1 MNSKIL
7 TLLEFNKILDL
18 LWTLLEFNKILDL
31 LCDQAGS
38 GLAKERIAQLEPMT
52 NMRMAKDALTETTE
66 AVSVIVHKGSIPV
79 GEIGD
84 INSIVSMARRG
95 RCLSMRELLQ
105 VRASIASS
113 RQVKAFLKEDMP
125 EGLKII
131 SEIAGLLDPAVKLER
146 DIYDAIISED
156 EMSDNASPV
165 LKSIRREMR
174 NKNDLIK
181 SRLQKMVSSSSAKS
195 HLQDAIVTMRNGRYV
210 IPVKREYISLFPG
223 MVHDQSSTGATLFVE
238 PQAVVT
244 LNNELRQLEHD
255 EQAEIT
261 RILELFSSRVG
272 EHHQSLQNDQR
283 LMAELD
289 FINAKGKL
297 SVMMDGAEPHL
308 NDENIIDIR
317 TGRHPLIPADKVV
330 PTNIEL
336 GRDWTTLLITGPNT
350 GGKTVTLKTIGLM
363 CLMAQSG
370 LHVPADER
378 TSLPVLKEIFAD
390 IGDEQSIEQSL
401 STFSSHMKNI
411 IEIFRNAGEGSL
423 VLLDEL
429 GAGTDPLE
437 GAALGIAELERLKE
451 AGALVAA
458 TTHYTE
464 LKKYALSTPG
474 VENASMEFNVETLSP
489 TYKLRVGLPGKSNA
503 FEISEKLG
511 LDKSIIERAAELMG
525 EEQLEFEEAV
535 SRVEADQAAAEARLA
550 EAGRER
556 EAAQEAMSE
565 AEKELAKARAEAAK
579 IVEDARKKAGV
590 MLRDAQGTI
599 DEIASEL
606 RDIQHRKKNAG
617 FNEGHIA
624 GGAAEGRRK
633 LRQAESALKP
643 ADAPKVE
650 TIQTGKMPD
659 PEDLKIGMR
668 VKYTKLDQTG
678 DVESIPDSRGNFRIR
693 LGSIRMTVNVK
704 DVVIAESEPQGNK
717 EKKKAKYG
725 NMSFGKTKTVSTE
738 INLIGMNLDDA
749 TDRMNKYI
757 DDAFLAGLKT
767 VNIIHG
773 RGSGILRKGLRAELR
788 RNKHVESYKSA
799 PYDQG
804 GEGNTIVT
812 LVDRT

>member
-18 LWTLLEFNKILDL
+18 LR
-31 LCDQAGS
+31 DQAGS
-38 GLAKERIAQLEPMT
+38 GLAKERIAQLEPMS

-244 LNNELRQLEHD
+244 LNNELRQLELD

>member
-18 LWTLLEFNKILDL
+18 LR
-31 LCDQAGS
+31 DQAGS

-125 EGLKII
+125 DGLKVI
-131 SEIAGLLDPAVKLER
+131 SEIAGLLDPEVKLEK

-165 LKSIRREMR
+165 LKSIRRDMR

-244 LNNELRQLEHD
+244 LNNELRQLEMD

-272 EHHQSLQNDQR
+272 EHHQSLMNDQR

-297 SVMMDGAEPHL
+297 SVMMDGAEPQL
-308 NDENIIDIR
+308 NGDNIIDIK

-350 GGKTVTLKTIGLM
+350 GGKTVTLKTIGLL

-378 TSLPVLKEIFAD
+378 TSLPVLNEIFAD

-599 DEIASEL
+599 DEITSEL

-624 GGAAEGRRK
+624 GGAAESRKK

-678 DVESIPDSRGNFRIR
+678 DVESLPDSRGNFRIR

-725 NMSFGKTKTVSTE
+725 NMSFGKTKTVGTE

>member
-18 LWTLLEFNKILDL
+18 LR
-31 LCDQAGS
+31 DQAGS
-38 GLAKERIAQLEPMT
+38 GLAKERIEQLEPMT

-84 INSIVSMARRG
+84 ISGMVSLARRG

-105 VRASIASS
+105 IRASIAVS
-113 RQVKAFLKEDMP
+113 RQVKTFLKSDMP
-125 EGLKII
+125 DGLKVIP
-131 SEIAGLLDPAVKLER
+131 EIAGLLDPAVKLER
-146 DIYDAIISED
+146 DIYDAILSED
-156 EMSDNASPV
+156 EMSDNASPE

-174 NKNDLIK
+174 NKNDLIR
-181 SRLQKMVSSSSAKS
+181 SRLQKMISSSSAKS

-244 LNNELRQLEHD
+244 LNNELRQLEMD

-272 EHHQSLQNDQR
+272 EHSQSLLNDQR

-308 NDENIIDIR
+308 NEENYIDIK

-350 GGKTVTLKTIGLM
+350 GGKTVTLKTIGLL

-370 LHVPADER
+370 LHVPADEM

-489 TYKLRVGLPGKSNA
+489 TYRLRVGLPGKSNA

-599 DEIASEL
+599 DEIAGEL
-606 RDIQHRKKNAG
+606 RDIQRRKKNAG

-643 ADAPKVE
+643 AEAPKVE

-659 PEDLKIGMR
+659 PEDLKVGMR

-678 DVESIPDSRGNFRIR
+678 DVESLPDSRGNFRIR
-693 LGSIRMTVNVK
+693 LGSIHMTVNVK

-725 NMSFGKTKTVSTE
+725 NLSFGKTKTVSTE

>member
-18 LWTLLEFNKILDL
+18 LR
-31 LCDQAGS
+31 DQAGS
-38 GLAKERIAQLEPMT
+38 GLAKERIEQLEPMT

-84 INSIVSMARRG
+84 ISSIVSMARRG

-113 RQVKAFLKEDMP
+113 RQVKAFLREDMP

-131 SEIAGLLDPAVKLER
+131 PEIAGLLDPAVRLEH

-165 LKSIRREMR
+165 LKSIRRDMR
-174 NKNDLIK
+174 NKNELIK

-244 LNNELRQLEHD
+244 LNNELRQLELD

-272 EHHQSLQNDQR
+272 EHYQSLQNDQR

-289 FINAKGKL
+289 FINAKGRL
-297 SVMMDGAEPHL
+297 SVMMDGAEPQL
-308 NDENIIDIR
+308 NDENIIDIK

-350 GGKTVTLKTIGLM
+350 GGKTVTLKTIGLL

-489 TYKLRVGLPGKSNA
+489 TYRLRVGLPGKSNA

-606 RDIQHRKKNAG
+606 RDIQHKKKNAG

-678 DVESIPDSRGNFRIR
+678 DVESLPDSRGNFKIR

-725 NMSFGKTKTVSTE
+725 NMSFGKAKTVSTE

>member
-18 LWTLLEFNKILDL
+18 LRN
-31 LCDQAGS
+31 QAGS
-38 GLAKERIAQLEPMT
+38 GLAKDRIAQLEPMT

-84 INSIVSMARRG
+84 ISSIVSMARRG

-125 EGLKII
+125 EGLKVI
-131 SEIAGLLDPAVKLER
+131 SEIAGLLDPEVRLEK

-165 LKSIRREMR
+165 LKSIRRDMR

-244 LNNELRQLEHD
+244 LNNELRQLELD

-272 EHHQSLQNDQR
+272 EHFQSLLNDQR

-297 SVMMDGAEPHL
+297 SVMMDGAEPQL
-308 NDENIIDIR
+308 NGDNIIDIK

-350 GGKTVTLKTIGLM
+350 GGKTVTLKTIGLL

-378 TSLPVLKEIFAD
+378 TSLPVLQEIFAD

-579 IVEDARKKAGV
+579 IVEDARRKAGV

-624 GGAAEGRRK
+624 GGAAESRRK

-659 PEDLKIGMR
+659 PEDLKVGMK
-668 VKYTKLDQTG
+668 VKYTRLDQTG
-678 DVESIPDSRGNFRIR
+678 DVESLPDSRGNFRIR

-725 NMSFGKTKTVSTE
+725 NMSFGKTKNVSTE

>member
-7 TLLEFNKILDL
+7 TLLEFNKILGL
-18 LWTLLEFNKILDL
+18 LR
-31 LCDQAGS
+31 DQAGS
-38 GLAKERIAQLEPMT
+38 GLAKERIDSLEPMT

-66 AVSVIVHKGSIPV
+66 AVSVISYKGSIPI

-84 INSIVSMARRG
+84 ISGIVSMARRG

-105 VRASIASS
+105 IRVSIASS
-113 RQVKAFLKEDMP
+113 RQVKAFLRTDMP
-125 EGLKII
+125 EGLKLIP
-131 SEIAGLLDPAVKLER
+131 EIAGLLDPVTKLEQ
-146 DIYDAIISED
+146 DISSAIISED
-156 EMSDNASPV
+156 EMADSASPQ
-165 LKSIRREMR
+165 LRAIRRDIR

-181 SRLQKMVSSSSAKS
+181 SRLQKMISSGSAKT

-238 PQAVVT
+238 PQSVVN
-244 LNNELRQLEHD
+244 LNNELRQLELD
-255 EQAEIT
+255 EQAEIV

-272 EHHQSLQNDQR
+272 EHHQSLLNDQR
-283 LMAELD
+283 LLTELD

-297 SVMMDGAEPHL
+297 SCGMEGTEPHL
-308 NDENIIDIR
+308 NEDGIIDIR
-317 TGRHPLIPADKVV
+317 TGRHPLIPADRVV
-330 PTNIEL
+330 PINVEL
-336 GRDWTTLLITGPNT
+336 GRGFTTLLITGPNT
-350 GGKTVTLKTIGLM
+350 GGKTVTLKTIGLL

-370 LHVPADER
+370 LHIPADEKS
-378 TSLPVLKEIFAD
+378 SLPVLKEVFAD

-411 IEIFRNAGEGSL
+411 IEIFENAGEGSL

-511 LDKSIIERAAELMG
+511 LDKSIIDRAAELLG

-535 SRVEADQAAAEARLA
+535 SRVEADQARAEERLA
-550 EAGRER
+550 EAGREI
-556 EAAQEAMSE
+556 EAAHEVKTE
-565 AEKELAKARAEAAK
+565 AEKELAKARAEADR
-579 IVEDARKKAGV
+579 IVEEARRKAGS

-599 DEIASEL
+599 DEITAEL
-606 RDIQHRKKNAG
+606 RDIQHRKKDAG

-624 GGAAEGRRK
+624 GGAADGRRK
-633 LRQAESALKP
+633 LRQAENALKP
-643 ADAPKVE
+643 AKAPEVE
-650 TIQTGKMPD
+650 TIQTGKTPE
-659 PEDLKIGMR
+659 PEDIKVGMR
-668 VKYTKLDQTG
+668 VKYLKLGQTG
-678 DVESIPDSRGNFRIR
+678 DVESLPDSRGNVKLR
-693 LGSIRMTVNVK
+693 LGSIRMDVNIK
-704 DVVIAESEPQGNK
+704 DLVIAESEPQGHK
-717 EKKKAKYG
+717 EKNRARYG
-725 NMSFGKTKTVSTE
+725 DLSFGKSKTIKTE
-738 INLIGMNLDDA
+738 INLIGKNLEEACDLV
-749 TDRMNKYI
+749 NKYI

-767 VNIIHG
+767 VHVIHG
-773 RGSGILRKGLRAELR
+773 RGEGILRSGIRQELSH
-788 RNKHVESYKSA
+788 NKHVKSFRSA
-799 PYDQG
+799 PYNEG
-804 GEGNTIVT
+804 GDGCTVVE
-812 LVDRT
+812 LKDRK

>member
-1 MNSKIL
+1 MNYKIL

-18 LWTLLEFNKILDL
+18 LR
-31 LCDQAGS
+31 DQAGS

-84 INSIVSMARRG
+84 ISSIVSMARRG

-105 VRASIASS
+105 VRSSIASS
-113 RQVKAFLKEDMP
+113 RQIKTFLKEDMP
-125 EGLKII
+125 DGLKVI
-131 SEIAGLLDPAVKLER
+131 SEIAGLLDPEVKLEK
-146 DIYDAIISED
+146 DIFDAIISED
-156 EMSDNASPV
+156 EMSDSASPV
-165 LKSIRREMR
+165 LKAIRRDMR

-244 LNNELRQLEHD
+244 LNNELRQLELD

-272 EHHQSLQNDQR
+272 EHHQSLLNDQR

-297 SVMMDGAEPHL
+297 SVMMDGAEPQL
-308 NDENIIDIR
+308 NGDNIIDIK

-350 GGKTVTLKTIGLM
+350 GGKTVTLKTIGLL

-411 IEIFRNAGEGSL
+411 IEIFRNAGEGCL

-599 DEIASEL
+599 DEITSEL
-606 RDIQHRKKNAG
+606 RNIQHRKKNAG

-624 GGAAEGRRK
+624 GGAAESRKK

-678 DVESIPDSRGNFRIR
+678 DVESLPDSRGNFGIR

-725 NMSFGKTKTVSTE
+725 NMSFGKTKNVSTE

>member
-18 LWTLLEFNKILDL
+18 LR
-31 LCDQAGS
+31 DQAGS
-38 GLAKERIAQLEPMT
+38 GLAKERIEQLEPMT

-84 INSIVSMARRG
+84 ISSIVSMARRG

-105 VRASIASS
+105 VRTSIASS
-113 RQVKAFLKEDMP
+113 RAVKTFLKEDMP

-131 SEIAGLLDPAVKLER
+131 PEIAGLLDPQVKLEH

-165 LKSIRREMR
+165 LKSIRRDMR

-244 LNNELRQLEHD
+244 LNNELRQLELD
-255 EQAEIT
+255 EQAEIV

-308 NDENIIDIR
+308 NEENIIDIK

-350 GGKTVTLKTIGLM
+350 GGKTVTLKTIGLL

-489 TYKLRVGLPGKSNA
+489 TYRLRVGLPGKSNA

-579 IVEDARKKAGV
+579 IVEEARKKAGV

-606 RDIQHRKKNAG
+606 RDIQHKKKNAG

-643 ADAPKVE
+643 AEAPKVE
-650 TIQTGKMPD
+650 TLQTGKMPD
-659 PEDLKIGMR
+659 PEDLKVGMR

-678 DVESIPDSRGNFRIR
+678 DVESLPDSRGNFRIR
-693 LGSIRMTVNVK
+693 LGSIHMTVNVK

-725 NMSFGKTKTVSTE
+725 NLSFGKTKTVSTE

-749 TDRMNKYI
+749 TDKMNKYI

>member
-1 MNSKIL
+1 
-7 TLLEFNKILDL
+7 
-18 LWTLLEFNKILDL
+18 
-31 LCDQAGS
+31 
-38 GLAKERIAQLEPMT
+38 
-52 NMRMAKDALTETTE
+52 MAKDALTETTE

-84 INSIVSMARRG
+84 ISTIVSMARRG

-105 VRASIASS
+105 VRSSIASS
-113 RQVKAFLKEDMP
+113 RQIKTFLKEDMP
-125 EGLKII
+125 DGLKII
-131 SEIAGLLDPAVKLER
+131 SEIAGLLDPEVKLEK

-165 LKSIRREMR
+165 LKSIRRDMR

-244 LNNELRQLEHD
+244 LNNELRQLELD

-272 EHHQSLQNDQR
+272 EHHQSLLNDQR

-297 SVMMDGAEPHL
+297 SVMMDGAEPQL
-308 NDENIIDIR
+308 NGDNIIDIK

-336 GRDWTTLLITGPNT
+336 GRSWTTLLITGPNT
-350 GGKTVTLKTIGLM
+350 GGKTVTLKTIGLL

-370 LHVPADER
+370 LHVPADEK

-599 DEIASEL
+599 DEITSEL

-624 GGAAEGRRK
+624 GGAAESRKK

-678 DVESIPDSRGNFRIR
+678 DVESLPDSRGNFRIR

-725 NMSFGKTKTVSTE
+725 NMSFGKTKNVSTE

>member
-18 LWTLLEFNKILDL
+18 LR
-31 LCDQAGS
+31 DQAGS
-38 GLAKERIAQLEPMT
+38 GLAKERIEQLEPMT

-84 INSIVSMARRG
+84 ISSIVSMARRG

-113 RQVKAFLKEDMP
+113 RQVKAFLREDMP

-131 SEIAGLLDPAVKLER
+131 PEIASLLDPAVRLEH

-165 LKSIRREMR
+165 LKSIRRDMR

-244 LNNELRQLEHD
+244 LNNELRQLELD

-272 EHHQSLQNDQR
+272 EHYQSLQNDQR

-289 FINAKGKL
+289 FINAKGRL
-297 SVMMDGAEPHL
+297 SVMMDGAEPQL
-308 NDENIIDIR
+308 NDENIIDIK

-350 GGKTVTLKTIGLM
+350 GGKTVTLKTIGLL
-363 CLMAQSG
+363 CLMAKSG

-489 TYKLRVGLPGKSNA
+489 TYRLRVGLPGKSNA

-579 IVEDARKKAGV
+579 IVEDARKRAGV

-606 RDIQHRKKNAG
+606 RDIQHKKKNAG

-668 VKYTKLDQTG
+668 VKYIKLDQTG
-678 DVESIPDSRGNFRIR
+678 DVESLPDSRGNFKIR
-693 LGSIRMTVNVK
+693 LGSIHMTVNVK

-725 NMSFGKTKTVSTE
+725 NMSFGKAKTVSTE

>member
-18 LWTLLEFNKILDL
+18 LR
-31 LCDQAGS
+31 DQAGS
-38 GLAKERIAQLEPMT
+38 GLAKERIVQLEPMT

-84 INSIVSMARRG
+84 ISSIVSMARRG
-95 RCLSMRELLQ
+95 RCLSMRDLLQ

-125 EGLKII
+125 EGLKVI
-131 SEIAGLLDPAVKLER
+131 SEIAGLLDPEVRLEK

-165 LKSIRREMR
+165 LKSIRRDMR

-244 LNNELRQLEHD
+244 LNNELRQLELD

-272 EHHQSLQNDQR
+272 EHSQSLLNDQR

-297 SVMMDGAEPHL
+297 SVMMDGAEPQL
-308 NDENIIDIR
+308 NGDNIIDIK

-350 GGKTVTLKTIGLM
+350 GGKTVTLKTIGLL

-437 GAALGIAELERLKE
+437 GATLGIAELERLKE

-624 GGAAEGRRK
+624 GGAAESRRK

-659 PEDLKIGMR
+659 PEDLKVGMK

-678 DVESIPDSRGNFRIR
+678 DVESLPDSRGNFRIR

-704 DVVIAESEPQGNK
+704 DVVIAESAPQGNK

-725 NMSFGKTKTVSTE
+725 NMSFGKTKNVSTE

-749 TDRMNKYI
+749 TERMNKYI

>member
-18 LWTLLEFNKILDL
+18 LR
-31 LCDQAGS
+31 DQAGS

-66 AVSVIVHKGSIPV
+66 AVSVSVHKGSIPV

-125 EGLKII
+125 DGLEVI
-131 SEIAGLLDPAVKLER
+131 SEIAGLLDPEVKLEK

-165 LKSIRREMR
+165 LKSIRRDMR

-244 LNNELRQLEHD
+244 LNNELRQLEMD

-272 EHHQSLQNDQR
+272 EHHQSLMNDQR

-297 SVMMDGAEPHL
+297 SVMMDGAEPQL
-308 NDENIIDIR
+308 NGDNIIDIK

-350 GGKTVTLKTIGLM
+350 GGKTVTLKTIGLL

-378 TSLPVLKEIFAD
+378 TSLPVLNEIFAD

-599 DEIASEL
+599 DEITSEL

-624 GGAAEGRRK
+624 GGAAESRKK

-659 PEDLKIGMR
+659 PDDLKIGMR

-678 DVESIPDSRGNFRIR
+678 DVESLPDSRGNFRIR

-725 NMSFGKTKTVSTE
+725 NMSFGKTKTVGTE

>member
-7 TLLEFNKILDL
+7 
-18 LWTLLEFNKILDL
+18 TLLEFNKILDL

-38 GLAKERIAQLEPMT
+38 GLAKDRIAHLEPMT

-84 INSIVSMARRG
+84 ISSIVSMARRG

-105 VRASIASS
+105 VRASIAVS

-125 EGLKII
+125 EGLKVI
-131 SEIAGLLDPAVKLER
+131 SEIAGLLDPAVKLEH

-165 LKSIRREMR
+165 LKSIRRDMR

-210 IPVKREYISLFPG
+210 IPVKREYISMFPG

-244 LNNELRQLEHD
+244 LNNELRQLELD

-272 EHHQSLQNDQR
+272 EHNQSLLNDQR

-308 NDENIIDIR
+308 NGDNIIDIR
-317 TGRHPLIPADKVV
+317 SGRHPLIPADKVV

-350 GGKTVTLKTIGLM
+350 GGKTVTLKTIGLL

-378 TSLPVLKEIFAD
+378 TSLPVLQEIFAD

-411 IEIFRNAGEGSL
+411 IGIFENAGEGSL

-565 AEKELAKARAEAAK
+565 AEKELVKARAEAAK

-659 PEDLKIGMR
+659 PEDLKVGMR

-693 LGSIRMTVNVK
+693 LGSIHMTVNVK

-749 TDRMNKYI
+749 TDKMNKYI

-767 VNIIHG
+767 VSIIHG

>member
-18 LWTLLEFNKILDL
+18 LR
-31 LCDQAGS
+31 DQAGS
-38 GLAKERIAQLEPMT
+38 GLAKERIEQLEPMT
-52 NMRMAKDALTETTE
+52 NMRMATEALTETTE

-84 INSIVSMARRG
+84 ISSIVSMARRG

-113 RQVKAFLKEDMP
+113 RQIKAFLKEDMP
-125 EGLKII
+125 EGLKVIP
-131 SEIAGLLDPAVKLER
+131 EIAGLLDPEVKLER

-156 EMSDNASPV
+156 EMSDNASPA
-165 LKSIRREMR
+165 LKSIRREIR

-181 SRLQKMVSSSSAKS
+181 SRLQKMVTSSSAKS

-244 LNNELRQLEHD
+244 LNNELRQLELD

-261 RILELFSSRVG
+261 RILGLFSSRVG
-272 EHHQSLQNDQR
+272 EHHQSLLNDQK

-297 SVMMDGAEPHL
+297 SVMMDGAEPEL
-308 NDENIIDIR
+308 NGDNIIDIK
-317 TGRHPLIPADKVV
+317 TGRHPLIPADRVV

-350 GGKTVTLKTIGLM
+350 GGKTVTLKTIGLL

-370 LHVPADER
+370 LHIPADER
-378 TSLPVLKEIFAD
+378 SSLPVLKEVFAD

-411 IEIFRNAGEGSL
+411 IDIFENAGEGSL

-511 LDKSIIERAAELMG
+511 LDKTIIDRAAELMG

-535 SRVEADQAAAEARLA
+535 SRVEADQAEAEARLE
-550 EAGRER
+550 EAGRKR

-565 AEKELAKARAEAAK
+565 AEKELAEARAEAAK

-599 DEIASEL
+599 DEITSEL
-606 RDIQHRKKNAG
+606 RDIQHRNKDAG

-624 GGAAEGRRK
+624 GGAAESRRR

-643 ADAPKVE
+643 ANAPKVE

-668 VKYTKLDQTG
+668 VRYTKLDQTG
-678 DVESIPDSRGNFRIR
+678 DVESLPDSRGNFGIR

-773 RGSGILRKGLRAELR
+773 RGSGTLRKGLRAELR

-812 LVDRT
+812 LIDRN

>member
-1 MNSKIL
+1 M
-7 TLLEFNKILDL
+7 
-18 LWTLLEFNKILDL
+18 
-31 LCDQAGS
+31 
-38 GLAKERIAQLEPMT
+38 
-52 NMRMAKDALTETTE
+52 
-66 AVSVIVHKGSIPV
+66 
-79 GEIGD
+79 
-84 INSIVSMARRG
+84 
-95 RCLSMRELLQ
+95 
-105 VRASIASS
+105 
-113 RQVKAFLKEDMP
+113 
-125 EGLKII
+125 
-131 SEIAGLLDPAVKLER
+131 
-146 DIYDAIISED
+146 
-156 EMSDNASPV
+156 
-165 LKSIRREMR
+165 
-174 NKNDLIK
+174 
-181 SRLQKMVSSSSAKS
+181 
-195 HLQDAIVTMRNGRYV
+195 
-210 IPVKREYISLFPG
+210 
-223 MVHDQSSTGATLFVE
+223 
-238 PQAVVT
+238 
-244 LNNELRQLEHD
+244 
-255 EQAEIT
+255 
-261 RILELFSSRVG
+261 
-272 EHHQSLQNDQR
+272 
-283 LMAELD
+283 
-289 FINAKGKL
+289 
-297 SVMMDGAEPHL
+297 MMDGAEPQL
-308 NDENIIDIR
+308 NGDNIIDIK

-350 GGKTVTLKTIGLM
+350 GGKTVTLKTIGLL

-378 TSLPVLKEIFAD
+378 TSLPVLNEIFAD

-599 DEIASEL
+599 DEITSEL

-624 GGAAEGRRK
+624 GGAAESRKK

-678 DVESIPDSRGNFRIR
+678 DVESLPDSRGNFRIR

-725 NMSFGKTKTVSTE
+725 NMSFGKTKTVGTE

>member
-18 LWTLLEFNKILDL
+18 LR
-31 LCDQAGS
+31 DQAGS
-38 GLAKERIAQLEPMT
+38 GLAKERIVQLEPMT

-84 INSIVSMARRG
+84 ISSIVSMARRG

-125 EGLKII
+125 EGLKVI
-131 SEIAGLLDPAVKLER
+131 SEIAGLLDPEVRLEK

-165 LKSIRREMR
+165 LKSIRRDMR

-244 LNNELRQLEHD
+244 LNNELRQLELD

-272 EHHQSLQNDQR
+272 EHSQSLLNDQR

-297 SVMMDGAEPHL
+297 SVMMDGAEPQL
-308 NDENIIDIR
+308 NGDNIIDIK

-350 GGKTVTLKTIGLM
+350 GGKTVTLKTIGLL

-437 GAALGIAELERLKE
+437 GATLGIAELERLKE

-624 GGAAEGRRK
+624 GGAAESRRK

-659 PEDLKIGMR
+659 PEDLKVGMK

-678 DVESIPDSRGNFRIR
+678 DVESLPDSRGNFRIR

-704 DVVIAESEPQGNK
+704 DVVIAESAPQGNK

-725 NMSFGKTKTVSTE
+725 NMSFGKTKNVSTE

-749 TDRMNKYI
+749 TERMNKYI

>member
-18 LWTLLEFNKILDL
+18 LR
-31 LCDQAGS
+31 DQAGS

-84 INSIVSMARRG
+84 ISSIVSMARRG

-105 VRASIASS
+105 VRASIAAS

-125 EGLKII
+125 DGLKVIT
-131 SEIAGLLDPAVKLER
+131 EIAGLLDPAVKLER

-165 LKSIRREMR
+165 LKSIRRDMR

-244 LNNELRQLEHD
+244 LNNELRQLELD

-272 EHHQSLQNDQR
+272 EHHQSLVNDQR

-297 SVMMDGAEPHL
+297 SVMMDGAEPQL
-308 NDENIIDIR
+308 NGDNIIDIK

-350 GGKTVTLKTIGLM
+350 GGKTVTLKTIGLL

-489 TYKLRVGLPGKSNA
+489 TYRLRVGLPGKSNA

-678 DVESIPDSRGNFRIR
+678 DVESLPDSRGNFRIR

-749 TDRMNKYI
+749 TERMNKYI

>member
-18 LWTLLEFNKILDL
+18 LR
-31 LCDQAGS
+31 DQAGS

>member
-18 LWTLLEFNKILDL
+18 LR
-31 LCDQAGS
+31 DQAGS

-125 EGLKII
+125 DGLKVI
-131 SEIAGLLDPAVKLER
+131 SEIAGLLDPEVKLEK

-165 LKSIRREMR
+165 LKSIRRDMR

-244 LNNELRQLEHD
+244 LNNELRQLEMD

-272 EHHQSLQNDQR
+272 EHHQSLMNDQR

-297 SVMMDGAEPHL
+297 SVMMDGAEPQL
-308 NDENIIDIR
+308 NGDNIIDIK

-350 GGKTVTLKTIGLM
+350 GGKTVTLKTIGLL

-378 TSLPVLKEIFAD
+378 TSLPVLNEIFAD

-599 DEIASEL
+599 DEITSEL
-606 RDIQHRKKNAG
+606 RDIQHRKKNVG

-624 GGAAEGRRK
+624 GGAAESRKK

-659 PEDLKIGMR
+659 PDDLKIGMR

-678 DVESIPDSRGNFRIR
+678 DVESLPDSRGNFRIR

-725 NMSFGKTKTVSTE
+725 NMSFGKTKTVGTE